1 MRVMRVMA
9 ACIVAAV
16 ALSGCVRGNGIKVDG
31 LNQGMGGRFE
41 YGTIITDTDNA
52 SFGKVVD
59 TETGVTYLVIRGD
72 YGECSWGG
80 ITPLLNRDGSPVIDG
95 RFE

>member
-1 MRVMRVMA
+1 MRTIRFTA

-16 ALSGCVRGNGIKVDG
+16 ALSGCVEGNGIKVSG
-31 LNQGMGGRFE
+31 LNQGMGDRFE
-41 YGTIITDTDNA
+41 YEMLICSEGEAT
-52 SFGKVVD
+52 FGKVID
-59 TETGVTYLVIRGD
+59 TETGITYLVMRSGHD
-72 YGECSWGG
+72 KYSWGG